1 MGLIDP
7 VGKKYSDGK
16 VRGHFICYIGD
27 RKFAKLYDGVKN
39 VTVRVA
45 DLQELGEEEEV
56 LTSLEVSTEPK
67 LEPILES
74 EPESTQKEVTE
85 SLKAEVYRTC
95 TKCKKTKLIDDFHQ
109 FKNSNYKKVCKTCD
123 QYIKDNKTKYQSK
136 RVYPEG
142 DETMEEAKPKKENTD
157 LAQQLIKTA
166 IELLTTAMQMMEDE

>member
-56 LTSLEVSTEPK
+56 LTSL
-67 LEPILES
+67 
-74 EPESTQKEVTE
+74 
-85 SLKAEVYRTC
+85 
-95 TKCKKTKLIDDFHQ
+95 
-109 FKNSNYKKVCKTCD
+109 
-123 QYIKDNKTKYQSK
+123 
-136 RVYPEG
+136 
-142 DETMEEAKPKKENTD
+142 
-157 LAQQLIKTA
+157 
-166 IELLTTAMQMMEDE
+166 